1 MTIVNT
7 TPHMINVVT
16 GNGIRQFEKS
26 DCQIRVAAKTEEIK
40 EEDGIKL
47 FSERQGD
54 PVIEDPTDVMHN
66 ADILIMSRIAA
77 SKCRTLSKFD
87 AYRIWIPGDLIRDE
101 VGVVVGCKG
110 FIEV

>member
-1 MTIVNT
+1 MMILNT
-7 TPHMINVVT
+7 TPHIINVVT

-47 FSERQGD
+47 FKEHQGD

-66 ADILIMSRIAA
+66 AEILIMSRIAA
-77 SKCRTLSKFD
+77 SKCRTMKDLEK
-87 AYRIWIPGDLIRDE
+87 YRIWIPGDLIRDE
-101 VGVVVGCKG
+101 VGVIVGCKG